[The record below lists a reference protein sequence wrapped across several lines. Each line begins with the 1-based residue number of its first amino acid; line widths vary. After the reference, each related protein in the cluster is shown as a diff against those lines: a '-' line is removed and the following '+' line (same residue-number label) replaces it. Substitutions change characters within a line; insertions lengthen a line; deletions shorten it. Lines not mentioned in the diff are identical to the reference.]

1 MRHQVAG
8 TTLKLKQQR
17 SRDRREQIL
26 AAATKLFGA
35 RGIDRTSLTEIAST
49 AKVPLS
55 SLYDYFADK
64 QALVLE
70 VPEENFAALYART
83 EPLLKSGADAV
94 EQLRITYLTNFE
106 YIEENPGW
114 GRVFFLEIW
123 PSVIAAEPKI
133 RKSVDRYAL
142 RYVQLIRQAVRS
154 GTYRKNLDPYLAM
167 SLLMG
172 GMCHVTAVWLLYGRK
187 YDLVKRGRPCSRPC
201 MTVSWRRRP
210 LHAAKLNLT
219 ETKFDAIL
227 GSPSGPIP
235 ASPPPKRD

>member
-1 MRHQVAG
+1 VAI

-17 SRDRREQIL
+17 SRNRREQIL

-35 RGIDRTSLTEIAST
+35 RGIDRTSLTDIAST

-83 EPLLKSGADAV
+83 GPLLKSEADAV

-133 RKSVDRYAL
+133 KESVDRYAL

-154 GTYRKNLDPYLAM
+154 GAYRKNLDPYLAM

-187 YDLVKRGRPCSRPC
+187 YDLVEKGRAVLATLDRGFQRP
-201 MTVSWRRRP
+201 RR
-210 LHAAKLNLT
+210 N
-219 ETKFDAIL
+219 
-227 GSPSGPIP
+227 
-235 ASPPPKRD
+235 

>member
-1 MRHQVAG
+1 VAV

-26 AAATKLFGA
+26 AAATKLFGE

-83 EPLLKSGADAV
+83 EPLLLKSGTDAV

-106 YIEENPGW
+106 YIKENPGW

-133 RKSVDRYAL
+133 KQSVDKYAL
-142 RYVQLIRQAVRS
+142 RYVQLIKQAVRS
-154 GTYRKNLDPYLAM
+154 GAYRKNLDPYLAM

-172 GMCHVTAVWLLYGRK
+172 SMCHVTAVWLLYGRK
-187 YDLVKRGRPCSRPC
+187 YDLVKKGKAIFV
-201 MTVSWRRRP
+201 T
-210 LHAAKLNLT
+210 LNDGFLT
-219 ETKFDAIL
+219 
-227 GSPSGPIP
+227 
-235 ASPPPKRD
+235 